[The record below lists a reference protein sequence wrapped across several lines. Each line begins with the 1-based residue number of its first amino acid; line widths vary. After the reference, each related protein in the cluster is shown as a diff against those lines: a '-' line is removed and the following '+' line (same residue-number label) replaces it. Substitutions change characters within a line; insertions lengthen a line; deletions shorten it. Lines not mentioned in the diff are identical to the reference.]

1 MDKNLY
7 IYTNK
12 YQKKLM
18 QDIQNHRLLYIM
30 DKINEVTYKR
40 LQLELALYGY
50 VDMKEF
56 IKKYPVV

>member
-1 MDKNLY
+1 MNKNLY

-18 QDIQNHRLLYIM
+18 QDIM
-30 DKINEVTYKR
+30 DKVNEVTYKR